1 MFCHGNTN
9 CTLTKRFYRVY
20 FAEDVTHVTK
30 HVLEFIV
37 FFFILNTKSVT
48 RFEEGYNT
56 FVVRFI
62 QIFPQFNGLGSRK
75 YHHVK
80 ITW

>member
-1 MFCHGNTN
+1 MLRNMFLNS
-9 CTLTKRFYRVY
+9 LF
-20 FAEDVTHVTK
+20 
-30 HVLEFIV
+30 